1 MPACAVL
8 VPCHAHGVFE
18 AAAGPMPGG
27 HTEAQRTRRVREELE
42 RSHTMT
48 EAMHGARLD
57 LPGRFKKAADATAC
71 SPLAWT
77 PRA

>member
-1 MPACAVL
+1 MPAGPVL

-18 AAAGPMPGG
+18 AVAGSTPRG
-27 HTEAQRTRRVREELE
+27 HTEERRTRRVREELE

-57 LPGRFKKAADATAC
+57 LPGRFEKAADVTAC

-77 PRA
+77 PRT